1 MASRRVLPHTVH
13 LFNYIG
19 EVNDEAQFQESVIR
33 FCYCSWNEGSG
44 SAKAPSDSA
53 KLYVFDANSIIEDA
67 AGNRRTLSHPKRGE
81 CALTNQIIS
90 HFPTMEMTIFGLTMV
105 RSSPFGNALTRSL
118 AHAECG
124 IMKLRVSNGH

>member
-44 SAKAPSDSA
+44 SSKAPSDSA

-67 AGNRRTLSHPKRGE
+67 AGNRRTYISPEAWRMCADKSNHFTFSDNGNDYFQIDDGEKFSIRKCSHKVAGSRRMWHHEVEG
-81 CALTNQIIS
+81 
-90 HFPTMEMTIFGLTMV
+90 
-105 RSSPFGNALTRSL
+105 
-118 AHAECG
+118 
-124 IMKLRVSNGH
+124 K